1 MEHYKIT
8 HWVSQTLININPG
21 LSEYKFASQAAPK
34 ENRPLS
40 ARSSRKKHRHPL
52 TAALIVALLLCPL
65 PGSAAKKSTVSA
77 ASPEISEK
85 QADLGELRS
94 RIDTL
99 RKELSSTEENKA
111 DAGDRLRESERQISR
126 LQRELH
132 ELGDQRGQL
141 QKTLQN
147 LEQQSKE
154 LGSTLAQQ
162 QSQLEKLLYR
172 QYLRGRPDS
181 LQLILNGDDPNQMAR
196 DLHYLAAIALT
207 RAELMG
213 EISATLD
220 RKKTLAANAKEHADE
235 LIEIESKQ
243 QERHADLKKQREDRK
258 ALYSQISD
266 KVNAQRKEIGNLQQ
280 NEKRMTQLIDRLS
293 KILAA
298 QAAQAVLAA
307 RAAEAARAKEAARLA
322 EATKQKETQKEKPRP
337 AEVASNKE
345 SARPQE
351 LARPPVVS
359 EPPRSKT
366 VEAENRYEPVANDGS
381 FGRLK
386 GDLRLPVRGNVSG
399 RFGTPRDGGGTWKG
413 LFIKANLGND
423 VKAVA
428 GGRVVF
434 SEWMRGFGNLLIV
447 DHGDSYLSIY
457 GNNDSLLKQVGQAV
471 KGGETVATVGNSG
484 GNPDSGLYFE
494 LRHQGQPIDPMKWAS
509 LK

>member
-52 TAALIVALLLCPL
+52 TAAIIVALLICPQ
-65 PGSAAKKSTVSA
+65 PGLATKKSAVA
-77 ASPEISEK
+77 AATPEISEK

-154 LGSTLAQQ
+154 LGSTLVQQ
-162 QSQLEKLLYR
+162 QNQLEKLLYR

-220 RKKTLAANAKEHADE
+220 KKKTLAANAKEHADE
-235 LIEIESKQ
+235 LIEIEIKQ
-243 QERHADLKKQREDRK
+243 QERHADLKKQREERK
-258 ALYSQISD
+258 AMYGQISE
-266 KVNAQRKEIGNLQQ
+266 KVSAQRKEIGNLQQ

-298 QAAQAVLAA
+298 QAAQAAQAALAA
-307 RAAEAARAKEAARLA
+307 RAAEAARAKEAARLT
-322 EATKQKETQKEKPRP
+322 EAAKQKEAQKEKPRP

-345 SARPQE
+345 AT
-351 LARPPVVS
+351 RPPVIS
-359 EPPRSKT
+359 EPPRTKT

-413 LFIKANLGND
+413 LFIKANTGSD
-423 VKAVA
+423 VKSVA